1 MSNHFYTSYSY
12 ASSHSSSTDSSGTS
26 HSHRFTKESH
36 SNDRDG
42 TTVRCTMQ
50 ESGKPMVEETTTIPA
65 GEGSKGQGRIEDMTG
80 QEERDREYLER
91 MEEEYAKR
99 EGGA

>member
-1 MSNHFYTSYSY
+1 MSNRYTSYSY
-12 ASSHSSSTDSSGTS
+12 ASSGSCSTDSSGTS
-26 HSHRFTKESH
+26 HSHSFTKESH

-42 TTVRCTMQ
+42 TVVRCTMQ
-50 ESGKPMVEETTTIPA
+50 ESGRPMVEETTIIPA
-65 GEGSKGQGRIEDMTG
+65 KERSEGQGRIEDVTG

-99 EGGA
+99 EGSA